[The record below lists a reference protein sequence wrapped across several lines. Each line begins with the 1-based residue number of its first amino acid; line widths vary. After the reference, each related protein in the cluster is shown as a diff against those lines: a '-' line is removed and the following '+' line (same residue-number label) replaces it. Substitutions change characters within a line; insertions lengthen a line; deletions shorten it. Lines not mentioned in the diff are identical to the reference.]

1 MLVEVTHYHIHTV
14 GPDGSDIDRSGSYK
28 VKNPVEDEPGGS
40 GTKNYDDLV
49 DKPSIDGVTLI
60 KGLTA
65 KEMGLE
71 NDMDPISA
79 KAIDD
84 ITGS

>member
-1 MLVEVTHYHIHTV
+1 MLVEVTHYHIHTAA
-14 GPDGSDIDRSGSYK
+14 PDGSDIDRSGSYK

-40 GTKNYDDLV
+40 GTKDYDDLV

-79 KAIDD
+79 EAINAIIDQ
-84 ITGS
+84 

>member
-28 VKNPVEDEPGGS
+28 VKNPAEDGPIR
-40 GTKNYDDLV
+40 GTDDYDELK

-79 KAIDD
+79 KTIDT